1 MKYIAPDNLVA
12 IAQIF
17 NKHSYSLYLVG
28 GAIRD
33 YILRKEN
40 SDYDLTSSATPS
52 EVKAMFRRTID
63 TGIKHGT
70 VTVIFNG
77 EHYEITTF
85 RTEGDYSDSRHP
97 DSVTFVRS
105 LEEDLKRRD
114 FTINALA
121 SDILTGDIIDLHGGM
136 DDLEKGIIRAIGIP
150 EDRFNEDA
158 LRMFRACRF
167 AAKLDFTIEEKTLE
181 AIKSLHSNIRK
192 VSVERIKGEMDKL
205 LLSPYPVRGLEYL
218 IETGLMEE
226 IIPEL
231 DFNPSLRKA
240 TLKAKEM
247 GLPLTS
253 LYAILFSTLKVE
265 DTEKVLTRLKA
276 SNNEKKEITLL
287 SSNLTVDVFDDLPVS
302 IRRLIKKVGK
312 DKISELLALRRAFG
326 YTEGKDLIFESKILN
341 ELDNNPPLEIKDLAI
356 TGKDLEA
363 IVKPGPEM
371 GRILNSLLEEVIKN
385 PRLNNREN
393 LLELVSHGF

>member
-1 MKYIAPDNLVA
+1 MKYIASDNLVA

-393 LLELVSHGF
+393 LLELVNHGF

>member
-167 AAKLDFTIEEKTLE
+167 AAKLDFIIEEKTLE

-218 IETGLMEE
+218 IEAGLMEE
-226 IIPEL
+226 IIPEM
-231 DFNPSLRKA
+231 DFTPSLGKA

-253 LYAILFSTLKVE
+253 LYAILFSTLRAE

-276 SNNEKKEITLL
+276 SNKEKKEITLL
-287 SSNLTVDVFDDLPVS
+287 SSNLTLDVFDDSPVS

-326 YTEGKDLIFESKILN
+326 HTEEKDLIFESKILN
-341 ELDNNPPLEIKDLAI
+341 ELDSNPPLEIKDLAI

-393 LLELVSHGF
+393 LLKLVNHGF

>member
-253 LYAILFSTLKVE
+253 LYTILFSTLKAE

-393 LLELVSHGF
+393 LLELVNHGF